1 MSNFVFNMIVKRKA
15 VFCEMRLFYFFIS
28 VMLLGCAKP
37 DQSVEDIT
45 RIDSTA
51 HTLFVG
57 RGQSS
62 ITINNSGDSTRCYDI
77 KDVDYEVIQIA
88 PKGEWI
94 NYIARKST
102 STLTCDG
109 QEGQKRTIIIELN
122 PVDRPKHT
130 AFVIRHEADEI
141 NLEHDYYQTVYYG
154 CCDAEPI
161 HKVYDYEN
169 KLITEG
175 TARILIGAIP
185 NNPIKFFISY
195 KPEPLDTTKLGSIFV
210 AYDQDEKYQV
220 DILSPPLPPEMC
232 SQYAPEVSL
241 VSRNRYDTLE
251 IYENEYQL
259 WDLENID
266 DPSQIRNLFIR
277 VKFLCDPYFTIEEI
291 EIPITGG
298 KPFGKDDKVQSVTLV
313 NELTMESGEETD

>member
-1 MSNFVFNMIVKRKA
+1 MYDCQTQGSLDN
-15 VFCEMRLFYFFIS
+15 MRLLFIFLS
-28 VMLLGCAKP
+28 VTLIGCAKQE
-37 DQSVEDIT
+37 QSVEDIT
-45 RIDSTA
+45 GIDSTA

-94 NYIARKST
+94 NYIVRKSS

-130 AFVIRHEADEI
+130 AYVIRHDVDEI
-141 NLEHDYYQTVYYG
+141 NLEHDYYQTTYYG

-161 HKVYDYEN
+161 HKVYDYSN
-169 KLITEG
+169 HLITEG
-175 TARILIGAIP
+175 TARILTGAIP
-185 NNPIKFFISY
+185 NNPIKFFVSY
-195 KPEPLDTTKLGSIFV
+195 KPEPMDTTRLGSVFL
-210 AYDQDEKYQV
+210 AYDSNEKYQI

-232 SQYAPEVSL
+232 SQYAPEVTL

-251 IYENEYQL
+251 IFENEYQL

-266 DPSQIRNLFIR
+266 NVSQIGNLFIR
-277 VKFLCDPYFTIEEI
+277 VKYLCDPYFTIEEV
-291 EIPITGG
+291 EIPVSQG
-298 KPFGKDDKVQSVTLV
+298 KPFGKDERVQSITLV
-313 NELTMESGEETD
+313 NELTMEAEEEAEEEDE

>member
-1 MSNFVFNMIVKRKA
+1 
-15 VFCEMRLFYFFIS
+15 MRGLCFITGLI
-28 VMLLGCAKP
+28 LLSCAKQ
-37 DQSVEDIT
+37 DAAVEDIT

-51 HTLFVG
+51 HTFFVG

-77 KDVDYEVIQIA
+77 RDVDYEVIQIA

-94 NYIARKST
+94 NYIVRKSS

-130 AFVIRHEADEI
+130 AFVIRHDADEI
-141 NLEHDYYQTVYYG
+141 NLEHDYYQTIYYG

-161 HKVYDYEN
+161 HKIYDYN
-169 KLITEG
+169 NDLITEG
-175 TARILIGAIP
+175 TARILTGAIP

-195 KPEPLDTTKLGSIFV
+195 KPEPLDTTRLGSVFL
-210 AYDQDEKYQV
+210 AYDSHDKYQV

-232 SQYAPEVSL
+232 SQYAPEVTL

-259 WDLENID
+259 WELENID
-266 DPSQIRNLFIR
+266 NPNQIGNLFIR
-277 VKFLCDPYFTIEEI
+277 VKYLCDPYFTIEEI
-291 EIPITGG
+291 EIPILRG
-298 KPFGKDDKVQSVTLV
+298 KPFGKDDRIQTINLV
-313 NELTMESGEETD
+313 SELTMEPEEEE